1 MEIQDFKLV
10 KNRQRPD
17 FCYSYEKKTGDR
29 KYSIFTMNG
38 GKTFLASIEE
48 PRMDGKW
55 YSEFSETHNSVKKC
69 LISFD
74 NFINPKH

>member
-1 MEIQDFKLV
+1 MNLKDFKLV

-17 FCYSYEKKTGDR
+17 FCYSYEKKETSR

-48 PRMDGKW
+48 PRMDKKW
-55 YSEFSETHNSVKKC
+55 YSEFSETHDSVEKC
-69 LISFD
+69 LTAFD
-74 NFINPKH
+74 GFNGL

>member
-1 MEIQDFKLV
+1 MDLKDFKLV

-17 FCYSYEKKTGDR
+17 FCYSYEKKEKGR

-48 PRMDGKW
+48 LGMDKKW
-55 YSEFSETHNSVKKC
+55 YSEYSEKHDSAGKC
-69 LISFD
+69 LAAFDSF
-74 NFINPKH
+74 NGL

>member
-1 MEIQDFKLV
+1 MNLKDFKLV

-17 FCYSYEKKTGDR
+17 FCYSYEKKEPSR

-48 PRMDGKW
+48 PRMDKKW
-55 YSEFSETHNSVKKC
+55 YSEFSETHDTVEKC
-69 LISFD
+69 LTAFD
-74 NFINPKH
+74 GFNCW